1 MLGDVT
7 RIPGAAVTPLLPLAY
22 YSVALGQILFWYH
35 GGSVR
40 LPARC
45 RRGTIGFVVVSQ

>member
-1 MLGDVT
+1 MRGDVT
-7 RIPGAAVTPLLPLAY
+7 GTPGAAVTPLLPLAY
-22 YSVALGQILFWYH
+22 YSVALGQTLLWYH

-45 RRGTIGFVVVSQ
+45 RRGTIGFVVESQ